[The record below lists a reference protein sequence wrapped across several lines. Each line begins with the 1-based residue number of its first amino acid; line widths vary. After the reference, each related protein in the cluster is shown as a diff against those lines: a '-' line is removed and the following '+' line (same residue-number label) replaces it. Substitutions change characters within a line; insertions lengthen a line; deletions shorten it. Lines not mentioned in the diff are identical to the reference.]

1 MSQCE
6 IQNLVITAV
15 GILIVVM
22 NRPLTQMYFDGYERT
37 ARRLLGPPPASRFIR
52 FGWIAVGIGFIIA
65 AFTAKRQALHDMIA
79 ETLVVKR

>member
-1 MSQCE
+1 M
-6 IQNLVITAV
+6 IAV
-15 GILIVVM
+15 GILIVVL

-65 AFTAKRQALHDMIA
+65 GLAGLFGIIHCG
-79 ETLVVKR
+79 